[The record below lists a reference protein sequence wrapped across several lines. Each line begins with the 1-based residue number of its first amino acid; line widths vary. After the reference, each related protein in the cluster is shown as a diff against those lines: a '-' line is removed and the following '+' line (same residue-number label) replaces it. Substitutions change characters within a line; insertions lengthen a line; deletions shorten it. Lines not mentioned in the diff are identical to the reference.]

1 MAANLNGLISDLKAA
16 FTAGSNDSTIMAT
29 LIGQAIDKYSKTLTV
44 KTGTLTSQGTGN
56 LGLPVTS
63 VNQTGGVIE

>member
-1 MAANLNGLISDLKAA
+1 MANLSGLIADLEVA
-16 FTAGSNDSTIMAT
+16 FKAGSNDSTIMAT
-29 LIGQAIDKYSKTLTV
+29 LIGNAIDKYSKTLKV

-56 LGLPVTS
+56 MGAPVTS